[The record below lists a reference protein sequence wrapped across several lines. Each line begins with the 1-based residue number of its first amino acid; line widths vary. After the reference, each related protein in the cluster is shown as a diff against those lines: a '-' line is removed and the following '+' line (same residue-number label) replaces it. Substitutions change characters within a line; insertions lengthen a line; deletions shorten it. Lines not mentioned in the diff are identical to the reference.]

1 MDRIEETTN
10 VLRQINKFNS
20 KEISDDVLIKSVC
33 DYFNEIKNDSLNQS
47 DLKFLKYIS
56 NVAGIPHYFDILN
69 SQFNQETEI
78 EEYNLNTFSSLL
90 YESTLYTNENLKVHK
105 YQMKIMDLFQTGKLN
120 RYFLSAS
127 TSFGKTHIVF
137 EIIKKMNYRNVV
149 LIFPTIA
156 LLSENL
162 EKLISD
168 ENYEYFR
175 RKYKIHTLSEVT
187 EFEENNLFIYT
198 PERFLSFKE
207 KNPTSIIFNFAFID
221 EIYKIDNEY
230 LLDDEVKEN
239 ERDVAY
245 RLSVFYA
252 LENNVDVL
260 LAGPYIDFYDSQ
272 KTGYNDSFDKFLTQN
287 EIELINYNQYEI
299 VSKSFKDIKSK
310 KHIDIDKFLEFDFET
325 NKKTDR
331 LIEIVKKI
339 NEINENTIVYCSTR
353 NYTETYA
360 TTLLESDVFNNHSD
374 TDYSDFIKH
383 ISKNFSRDWTI
394 IKALQKGIGVHH
406 GLIPKYIQKEIISLF
421 NSGQLKVLL
430 STTTITE
437 GVNTSAKNLIV
448 LHSKKGDK
456 ELKKFDAKNIAGR
469 AGRFLYHYSGR
480 VIVLQNDFMKAIESE
495 PEGIKHKNYD
505 LQAPK
510 DEIDLFYSKDEF
522 LSQADQDRKTD
533 IKAEQEKRGI
543 PDEIF
548 ILYKVVS
555 RLDKIT
561 LYDEIKKLSVSE
573 IESIKTLIR
582 VINYKMDIDYDG
594 FQVILKV
601 IRPIVKNQKLIFL
614 IDYKGLNG
622 EFSTLTHLLH
632 FYLTG
637 GFIGSIKY
645 KISQNVKIDK
655 AISDTAEFVYNTLKY
670 QVVKY
675 LGVFNI
681 MYRFIQAQD
690 NATEFEDISGI
701 DRLLVKLE
709 YNALTENGR
718 IASDYG
724 VPSSVVEYYE
734 NTDKSKDIKA
744 NFDNYEMK
752 IFDRIE
758 TIINGTDKSTN
769 A

>member
-20 KEISDDVLIKSVC
+20 KEISDDILIKSVC
-33 DYFNEIKNDSLNQS
+33 DYFNEIKNDTLNQS

-56 NVAGIPHYFDILN
+56 NVVGIPHYFDILN

-90 YESTLYTNENLKVHK
+90 YESTLHTNENLKVHK
-105 YQMKIMDLFQTGKLN
+105 YQMKIMDLFQIGKLN

-137 EIIKKMNYRNVV
+137 EIIKKMNYENVV

-168 ENYEYFR
+168 DNYEYFR
-175 RKYKIHTLSEVT
+175 SKYKIHTLSEVT

-207 KNPTSIIFNFAFID
+207 KNPTNITFNFAFID

-230 LLDDEVKEN
+230 LLDEEVKEN

-252 LENNVDVL
+252 LEINVDVL

-272 KTGYNDSFDKFLTQN
+272 KTGYNSSFDKFLSQN
-287 EIELINYNQYEI
+287 QIELINFNQYEI
-299 VSKSFKDIKSK
+299 VSKSYEDIKTK
-310 KHIDIDKFLEFDFET
+310 KHIDVDKFLEFDFET
-325 NKKTDR
+325 SRKTDR
-331 LIEIVKKI
+331 LIEIIKKI

-360 TTLLESDVFNNHSD
+360 KTLLESDVFNNHSD
-374 TDYSDFIKH
+374 NDYSDFIKH
-383 ISKNFSRDWTI
+383 ISKNFSKDWTI
-394 IKALQKGIGVHH
+394 IKALQKGIGIHH

-548 ILYKVVS
+548 NLYKVVS

-561 LYDEIKKLSVSE
+561 IYDEIKKLNTSE
-573 IESIKTLIR
+573 IETINALIR
-582 VINYKMDIDYDG
+582 KIQYKMDIDNDG
-594 FQVILKV
+594 FQTILKV
-601 IRPIVKNQKLIFL
+601 IFPIVKSEKLKFL
-614 IDYKGLNG
+614 ISETDKNG
-622 EFSTLTHLLH
+622 QFSILTHLLH
-632 FYLTG
+632 FYLVG
-637 GFIGSIKY
+637 GFMSSVTF
-645 KISQNVKIDK
+645 KIAQGKTIDK
-655 AISDTAEFVYNTLKY
+655 SISETAEFVYNTLKY

-681 MYRFIQAQD
+681 MFRFIQSQQ
-690 NATEFEDISGI
+690 NNKTFEDVTGI
-701 DRLLVKLE
+701 DRLLLKLE

-724 VPSSVVEYYE
+724 VPSSVLEYYE
-734 NTDKSKDIKA
+734 NEEKSKDTKA

-752 IFDRIE
+752 IFYRIE

-769 A
+769 E

>member
-10 VLRQINKFNS
+10 VLRQINKFNA
-20 KEISDDVLIKSVC
+20 KEISDYVLIKSVC
-33 DYFNEIKNDSLNQS
+33 DYFNEIKSDELNQS

-56 NVAGIPHYFDILN
+56 NVAGIPHYYDLL
-69 SQFNQETEI
+69 SKFNQNIEI

-90 YESTLYTNENLKVHK
+90 YESTLHTNENLKVHK
-105 YQMKIMDLFQTGKLN
+105 FQMKIMDLFEPQKLN

-137 EIIKKMNYRNVV
+137 EIIKKMNYDNVV

-162 EKLISD
+162 ERIISD
-168 ENYEYFR
+168 VNYNYFR
-175 RKYKIHTLSEVT
+175 DKYKIHTLSEVT
-187 EFEENNLFIYT
+187 EFELNNLFIYT

-207 KNPTSIIFNFAFID
+207 KNPTTINFDFAFID

-230 LLDDEVKEN
+230 LLDEELKEN

-252 LENNVDVL
+252 LKNNVDVL
-260 LAGPYIDFYDSQ
+260 LAGPYIDFHNSKKRD
-272 KTGYNDSFDKFLTQN
+272 YNSSFDSFLLQN
-287 EIELINYNQYEI
+287 KIELINYNQYEI
-299 VSKSFKDIKSK
+299 VSKSYNDIKSK
-310 KHIDIDKFLEFDFET
+310 KHIEVDQYLEFDFIS

-331 LIEIVKKI
+331 LIEIINKI
-339 NEINENTIVYCSTR
+339 NQINENSIIYCSTR
-353 NYTETYA
+353 NYTENYA
-360 TTLLESDVFNNHSD
+360 TTLLDSNIFENHSD
-374 TDYSDFIKH
+374 SNYIDFINH
-383 ISKNFSRDWTI
+383 ISKNFNKDWTI
-394 IKALQKGIGVHH
+394 IKALRKGIGIHH

-421 NSGQLKVLL
+421 NAGHLKVLL

-448 LHSKKGDK
+448 LQSKKGDK
-456 ELKKFDAKNIAGR
+456 SLKKFDAKNIAGR
-469 AGRFLYHYSGR
+469 AGRFLFHYSGR

-510 DEIDLFYSKDEF
+510 DEIDLFYSNDEF
-522 LSQADQDRKTD
+522 LTKADQDRKVS
-533 IKAEQEKRGI
+533 INEEQEKRGI
-543 PDEIF
+543 PNEIF
-548 ILYKVVS
+548 NLYKVVS
-555 RLDKIT
+555 RLDKIII
-561 LYDEIKKLSVSE
+561 YDEIKKLTDVE
-573 IESIKTLIR
+573 IESIKNLIS

-594 FQVILKV
+594 FQVVLKV
-601 IRPIVKNQKLIFL
+601 IRPIVKNQKLEFL
-614 IDYKGLNG
+614 IDYKGVNG
-622 EFSTLTHLLH
+622 EYSTLTHLLH

-637 GFIGSIKY
+637 SFIGSVKY
-645 KISQNVKIDK
+645 KMSQNIKIDK

-681 MYRFIQAQD
+681 MYRFIQTQRSNVTFD
-690 NATEFEDISGI
+690 DVNGI

-709 YNALTENGR
+709 YNALTEYGR

-724 VPSSVVEYYE
+724 VPSNIIEYYE
-734 NTDKSKDIKA
+734 NPQNAIQIMA
-744 NFDNYEMK
+744 NFDNYELG
-752 IFDRIE
+752 IFDKIE
-758 TIINGTDKSTN
+758 EIINRTDKNTN
-769 A
+769 T

>member
-20 KEISDDVLIKSVC
+20 KEISDDILIKSVC
-33 DYFNEIKNDSLNQS
+33 DYFNEIKNDTFNQS

-56 NVAGIPHYFDILN
+56 NIAGIPHYFDILK
-69 SQFNQETEI
+69 SQFNQNTEI

-90 YESTLYTNENLKVHK
+90 YESTLHTNENLKVHK
-105 YQMKIMDLFQTGKLN
+105 YQMKIMDLFQIGKLN

-137 EIIKKMNYRNVV
+137 EIIKKMNYKNVV

-168 ENYEYFR
+168 DNYEYFR
-175 RKYKIHTLSEVT
+175 EKYKIHTLSEVT
-187 EFEENNLFIYT
+187 EFGDDNLFIYT

-260 LAGPYIDFYDSQ
+260 LAGPYIDFYNSE
-272 KTGYNDSFDKFLTQN
+272 KTGYNGSFDKFLTQN
-287 EIELINYNQYEI
+287 EIELLNYNQYEI
-299 VSKSFKDIKSK
+299 VSKSYEDIKSK
-310 KHIDIDKFLEFDFET
+310 KHIEVDKFLEFDFET

-339 NEINENTIVYCSTR
+339 NEINENTIIYCSTR
-353 NYTETYA
+353 NYTEAYA
-360 TTLLESDVFNNHSD
+360 IALIESNVFNNHSD
-374 TDYSDFIKH
+374 NDYSDFIKH
-383 ISKNFSRDWTI
+383 ISKNFSKDWTI

-480 VIVLQNDFMKAIESE
+480 VIVLQNDFMKSIESE

-522 LSQADQDRKTD
+522 LSQADQERKTN
-533 IKAEQEKRGI
+533 IKAEQDKRGI

-548 ILYKVVS
+548 NLYKVVS
-555 RLDKIT
+555 RLDKII
-561 LYDEIKKLSVSE
+561 LYDEINNLNALE
-573 IESIKTLIR
+573 IESINTLIR
-582 VINYKMDIDYDG
+582 KIQYKMDIDNDG
-594 FQVILKV
+594 FQTILKV
-601 IRPIVKNQKLIFL
+601 IFPIVKSEKLKFL
-614 IDYKGLNG
+614 ITETDKNG
-622 EFSTLTHLLH
+622 QFSILTHLLH
-632 FYLTG
+632 FYLVG
-637 GFIGSIKY
+637 GFMSSVTFKVAQGKT
-645 KISQNVKIDK
+645 IDK
-655 AISDTAEFVYNTLKY
+655 SISETAEFVYNTLKY

-681 MYRFIQAQD
+681 MFRFILSQR
-690 NATEFEDISGI
+690 NNKTFEDITGI
-701 DRLLVKLE
+701 DRLLLKLE

-724 VPSSVVEYYE
+724 VPSSVLEYYE
-734 NTDKSKDIKA
+734 NEEKSKDIKA